1 MRGIA
6 RMLDANLNRA
16 AEAAR
21 VLEDIARFVAD
32 EGAIAGGFKDLR
44 HSLAQVSAA
53 LPPGQLPAHRDV
65 EADAGRERE
74 GALEGARSGAHA
86 IAVANAA
93 RLSQALRAIEECLKT
108 VPSVPGTAW
117 SVEALRY
124 RAYDLCA
131 RLEARVSSSRVR
143 QWRVCLLLTESHCAH
158 PWRHVLDAAIE
169 GGADC
174 IQVREKGM
182 PARTLESHCRDVVSR
197 AHAAGVTVIVND
209 RADVA
214 VACGADGV
222 HVGQQDLAVRDVRKI
237 AGRGLIVGV
246 STHSMQEAHAAVE
259 EGADYCGVGAMFASG
274 LKPGLEPSGPAYL
287 SAFLGAFPGIPH
299 LAIGGIGPEQ
309 ARTLA
314 ASGCRGVAVST
325 SVCAS
330 QDPASVVRALRDALD
345 RGAPARANP
354 PGSQGGT

>member
-21 VLEDIARFVAD
+21 VLEDVARFMAD
-32 EGAIAGGFKDLR
+32 AGAIAGGFKDLR
-44 HSLAQVSAA
+44 HALAQVTAA
-53 LPPGQLPAHRDV
+53 LPPGQLAAHRDA
-65 EADAGRERE
+65 EGDAGRERE

-86 IAVANAA
+86 LVVANAA
-93 RLSQALRAIEECLKT
+93 RLSQALRAIEECLKS

-143 QWRVCLLLTESHCAH
+143 QWRVCVLLTESLCAH

-182 PARTLESHCRDVVSR
+182 AARTLVAHCREVVAR

-214 VACGADGV
+214 LACGADGV
-222 HVGQQDLAVRDVRKI
+222 HVGQEDLSVADVRKL
-237 AGRGLIVGV
+237 AGRGLMVGV
-246 STHSMQEAHAAVE
+246 STHSMSEAHAAVE
-259 EGADYCGVGAMFASG
+259 DGADYCGVGAMYASG
-274 LKPGLEPSGPAYL
+274 LKPGIAISGPAYL
-287 SAFLGAFPGIPH
+287 RSFLGAFPGVPYV
-299 LAIGGIGPEQ
+299 AIGGIGIDQVRELS
-309 ARTLA
+309 AH
-314 ASGCRGVAVST
+314 GCRGVAVS
-325 SVCAS
+325 SAVCGAE
-330 QDPASVVRALRDALD
+330 DPSAVVRSMRDLLE
-345 RGAPARANP
+345 RAD
-354 PGSQGGT
+354 PGTLQGGT